1 VVFGN
6 SGNNINAMSRNYKKL
21 SLTIIRYLLG
31 GLFLLSGIGKLID
44 TSNARYLV
52 ELLATKFYWLI
63 EYAEP
68 IVLGTSILEL
78 VFAVMLL
85 WGRQL
90 KAAFWGSLAL
100 VTAFTVTLGYFYL
113 QGMSVENCGCFG
125 ALGIGGG
132 LEATLIRN
140 GLLLLLIAGGLWFI
154 HLNTSSL
161 TVDKVINKATA
172 ES

>member
-1 VVFGN
+1 
-6 SGNNINAMSRNYKKL
+6 MSRNYKML
-21 SLTIIRYLLG
+21 SLSIIRYLLG

-44 TSNARYLV
+44 SSNARYLV

-68 IVLGTSILEL
+68 IVLGTSLLEL
-78 VFAVMLL
+78 VFAIMLL

-90 KAAFWGSLAL
+90 KTALWGSLAL

-140 GLLLLLIAGGLWFI
+140 GVLLLLIGGGLWFK
-154 HLNTSSL
+154 HFSPATVSSGNVL
-161 TVDKVINKATA
+161 KELKA